1 MINFSIEIIET
12 AVVVAI
18 MIVLRLLSRS
28 AISRALKKFKF
39 SYQRRKLIVKLI
51 NILVVF
57 LGLLAIIA
65 IWGIEQKDLFLF
77 LSSLLT
83 VLGIGFFAQWSL
95 LSNITS
101 GLILFF
107 NHPVKLGDTI
117 KIHDKEFPIEGVV
130 KDIGYYFLH
139 LETLGGEKLTIP
151 NSVLIQKMVSITQP
165 SSQ

>member
-1 MINFSIEIIET
+1 MITFSIEIIET
-12 AVVVAI
+12 TVVVVI

-28 AISRALKKFKF
+28 AVSRALKKFNF
-39 SYQRRKLIVKLI
+39 SYQRRKLILKLI
-51 NILVVF
+51 NVLVVV

-65 IWGIEQKDLFLF
+65 IWGIKQEDLFIF

-83 VLGIGFFAQWSL
+83 VLGIAFFAQWSL

-117 KIHDKEFPIEGVV
+117 KIHDKEFPIEGQV
-130 KDIGYYFLH
+130 KDIGYYFVH
-139 LETLGGEKLTIP
+139 LETLEGERLTIP
-151 NSVLIQKMVSITQP
+151 NSALIQKMVSIKHISEQ
-165 SSQ
+165 

>member
-1 MINFSIEIIET
+1 MITFSIEIIET
-12 AVVVAI
+12 TVVVVI

-28 AISRALKKFKF
+28 AVSRALKKFNF
-39 SYQRRKLIVKLI
+39 SYQIRKLILKLI
-51 NILVVF
+51 NVLVVM

-65 IWGIEQKDLFLF
+65 IWGIKQKDLFIF

-83 VLGIGFFAQWSL
+83 VLGIAFFAQWSL

-117 KIHDKEFPIEGVV
+117 EGQV
-130 KDIGYYFLH
+130 KDIGYYFVH
-139 LETLGGEKLTIP
+139 LETLEGERLTIP
-151 NSVLIQKMVSITQP
+151 NSALIQKMVSIKHISEQ
-165 SSQ
+165 